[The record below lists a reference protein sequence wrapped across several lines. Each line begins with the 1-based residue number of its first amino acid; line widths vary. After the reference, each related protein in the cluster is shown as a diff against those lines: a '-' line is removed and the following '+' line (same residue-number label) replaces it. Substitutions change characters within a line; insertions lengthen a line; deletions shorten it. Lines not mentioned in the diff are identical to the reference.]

1 MSEEQELPKKKRAKP
16 VTMTA
21 RSMTYLKKQGYLV
34 ALVERSID
42 VPRFG
47 KGFKPG
53 DRFRNKFDAF
63 GFADLIA
70 VKPGTIGTLYVQTTT
85 ADHQAERRVKIL
97 EAVATR
103 TILECKN
110 RIVVHGWSKKGA
122 RGAAKLWQVTVAEC
136 LVVNDKLQFDNL
148 AVVKVEDSGK
158 EAKGLFSEED

>member
-1 MSEEQELPKKKRAKP
+1 MSEEQQEKKKRAKP

-21 RSMTYLKKQGYLV
+21 RSMKYLKEQGYLV

-85 ADHQAERRVKIL
+85 ADHQSERRTKIL
-97 EAVATR
+97 EALATK
-103 TILECKN
+103 TILECRN

-122 RGAAKLWQVTVAEC
+122 RGMPKLWSVTVAEC
-136 LVVNDKLQFDNL
+136 LIVGGQLKFDVIDDK
-148 AVVKVEDSGK
+148 DS
-158 EAKGLFSEED
+158 LFPD